1 MGANSVKKAA
11 CITKRLKSSDNILST
26 LTKIQSDTKSMDT
39 YTESTL
45 RDILTLSSNTLKDTL
60 LQLGGNIIDLPNLKN
75 HTSEVEIVQR

>member
-1 MGANSVKKAA
+1 
-11 CITKRLKSSDNILST
+11 
-26 LTKIQSDTKSMDT
+26 MDT

-60 LQLGGNIIDLPNLKN
+60 LQLGGKIIDLTNFKN